1 MTDFISAADAAQ
13 SANYGEQR
21 QIRDEVAEMAAR
33 LRREMDAGLS
43 TDDMKVARAEQE
55 AIAAAQMILEKL
67 FK

>member
-13 SANYGEQR
+13 RVNYGEQR
-21 QIRDEVAEMAAR
+21 QIRDEVAEMAVR
-33 LRREMDAGLS
+33 VRREMDAGLS
-43 TDDMKVARAEQE
+43 TEDMKVARAEQE